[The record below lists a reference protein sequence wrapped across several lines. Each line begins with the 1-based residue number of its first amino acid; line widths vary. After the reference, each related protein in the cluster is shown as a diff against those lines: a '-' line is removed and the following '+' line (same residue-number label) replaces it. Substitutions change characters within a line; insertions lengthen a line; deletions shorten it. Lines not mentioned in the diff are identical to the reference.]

1 MLNNTP
7 LRYPG
12 GKSLMTNFLIEL
24 FQTNQL
30 GQISYAEPYAG
41 GAGAAINLLLLGY
54 VRDIHINDANIGVY
68 SFWRYLTQYPNE
80 FIERVV
86 HSPVTIDEWFRQ
98 REVINNSIL
107 PSFDLGFATFFMTR
121 TNRSGI
127 IKAGPIGGNTEEK
140 QLTAK
145 YKIDCRF
152 NKVNLIER
160 LQKIAL
166 HANRI
171 HVSCLD
177 AIDFFKDLDRHTF
190 VYLDPPYYQKG
201 SCLYMNHYTHDE
213 HETLST
219 YLINDAAFPW
229 LLSYDDVPEIRNLYQ
244 NCDLYRFSIPY
255 TVQNAKAG
263 CELLTHSN
271 NLIFPNPPMIRRCG
285 KNILIDRI

>member
-30 GQISYAEPYAG
+30 GHISYAEPYAG
-41 GAGAAINLLLLGY
+41 GAGAAINLVLLGY
-54 VRDIHINDANIGVY
+54 ARDIYINDANIGVY
-68 SFWRYLTQYPNE
+68 SFWHYLTRYPNE
-80 FIERVV
+80 FIERVIYC
-86 HSPVTIDEWFRQ
+86 PVTIDEWYRQ
-98 REVINNSIL
+98 REVINNSSQ

-140 QLTAK
+140 QLAAK

-152 NKVNLIER
+152 NKESLIAR
-160 LQKIAL
+160 LQKIVL
-166 HANRI
+166 HANHI

-177 AIDFFKDLDRHTF
+177 AIDFLRTLDRDTF

-219 YLINDAAFPW
+219 YLINDATFPW

-244 NCDLYRFSIPY
+244 NCDLYRFTIPY

-271 NLIFPNPPMIRRCG
+271 NLTFPDLPMIRRCG